1 MEDITIEEQTELN
14 EIASYI
20 RKDIK
25 LNDVVVYTNKYGQI
39 VIENQIYSC
48 ETMFSIK
55 TIMKELNRVREEYLQ
70 GFESNFEIIMGRQNP
85 IIYCTYER
93 NKAD

>member
-1 MEDITIEEQTELN
+1 MEDLTIEEQTELN

-25 LNDVVVYTNKYGQI
+25 LSDVVIYTNKYGQI
-39 VIENQIYSC
+39 VIENQIFSC

-55 TIMKELNRVREEYLQ
+55 TIMKELNRIREEYLQ

-93 NKAD
+93 IKAD

>member
-1 MEDITIEEQTELN
+1 MEDITIEEKNELD
-14 EIASYI
+14 EISSYI

-25 LNDVVVYTNKYGQI
+25 LNDVVVYTNKHGQI
-39 VIENQIYSC
+39 IIENQIFSC

-55 TIMKELNRVREEYLQ
+55 TIMKELNRIREEYLQ
-70 GFESNFEIIMGRQNP
+70 GFQSNFEIIMGRQNP

-93 NKAD
+93 NKTD

>member
-1 MEDITIEEQTELN
+1 MEDITIEERNELD

-20 RKDIK
+20 RKDTK
-25 LNDVVVYTNKYGQI
+25 LNDVVIYANRHGQI
-39 VIENQIYSC
+39 VIENQIFSC

-70 GFESNFEIIMGRQNP
+70 GFESTFEIIMGRQNP

-93 NKAD
+93 SKAD

>member
-1 MEDITIEEQTELN
+1 MEDITVEEQTELN

-25 LNDVVVYTNKYGQI
+25 LNDVVVYTNKYSQI

-55 TIMKELNRVREEYLQ
+55 TIMKELNRIREEYLQ
-70 GFESNFEIIMGRQNP
+70 GFQSNFEIIMARQNP

-93 NKAD
+93 NKTD

>member
-1 MEDITIEEQTELN
+1 MEDITIEERNELD

-20 RKDIK
+20 RKDTK
-25 LNDVVVYTNKYGQI
+25 LNDVVIYANRHGQI
-39 VIENQIYSC
+39 VIENQIFSC

-55 TIMKELNRVREEYLQ
+55 TIMKELNRVREESLQ
-70 GFESNFEIIMGRQNP
+70 GFESTFEIIMGRQNP

-93 NKAD
+93 SKAD